1 MTWEVKEMLT
11 IVVVTNISLT
21 GWREC
26 HHAIKIHRRALLT
39 LPYSSRVEARSTE
52 NQRAPEKPV
61 ACTFAQERQ
70 QSPERF
76 VLRGTLG
83 ASRR

>member
-1 MTWEVKEMLT
+1 MTWEVKKLLT
-11 IVVVTNISLT
+11 RVAVTNISLAD
-21 GWREC
+21 WRER

-39 LPYSSRVEARSTE
+39 LPYSNRVEARSTE
-52 NQRAPEKPV
+52 NQGAPEKLV